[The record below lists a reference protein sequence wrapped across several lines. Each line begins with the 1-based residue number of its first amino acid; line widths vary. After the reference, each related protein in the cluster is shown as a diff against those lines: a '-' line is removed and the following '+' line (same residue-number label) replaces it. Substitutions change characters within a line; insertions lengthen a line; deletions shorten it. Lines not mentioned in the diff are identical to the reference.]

1 MAELIDSGKIR
12 VAFLHGIAGMGKTA
26 LLRSF
31 VERVSDSGAGVLWL
45 DCRAVEPTERGLLA
59 AAGGFDGVGGLT
71 RHLAAMPAAAVLVLD
86 HYEVFRLMDTWLRQ
100 VLVPAL
106 PATVRLVLAGREKPV
121 AAWFSVEGF
130 RTLPL
135 GALDD
140 ADALALLRDR
150 GASPADAVRLNRI
163 ARGHPLALT
172 LASAGVA
179 EHPELGLQDA
189 AITRVVGELARIY
202 LQEIN
207 DVLTRRALEAASVV
221 RRATGPLLSAMLVD
235 TDGDDALSRLLE
247 LPFVDTGRYGLVVHE
262 AVKHAVADFVRG
274 ANPLRY
280 ASYRRAAWRE
290 LRAEAQEAAPRELWR
305 YTADMLYLI
314 DNPVVR
320 EAFFPSGTQPLAV
333 EPARPDDLG
342 VVQSISRRHDGADA
356 AAVLEHWW
364 ATAPET
370 FSVVRDRDGEVA
382 GFFSLLQG
390 HMLRRSYVADD
401 PILETWASHLRE
413 HPLPKGQ
420 LALGLRRWLD
430 AEHGEL
436 PCASQAACWLDVK
449 RTYMALRPALRRMYV
464 VVRDVATYWP
474 IVEKLGFRPLPDPVS
489 QLGGAEYT
497 SVCLDF
503 GPASVDG
510 WLSNLVSVELGIG
523 DDGEL
528 DEEARELVVHG
539 ERVPLTPLE
548 FGLFR
553 HLRDRGGR
561 AVSRPELL
569 REVWGTQFSGGS
581 NVVDAVV
588 RSLRR
593 KLGSEGKV
601 VETVRASGYRLR
613 PDWRAR
619 LS

>member
-1 MAELIDSGKIR
+1 
-12 VAFLHGIAGMGKTA
+12 
-26 LLRSF
+26 
-31 VERVSDSGAGVLWL
+31 
-45 DCRAVEPTERGLLA
+45 
-59 AAGGFDGVGGLT
+59 
-71 RHLAAMPAAAVLVLD
+71 
-86 HYEVFRLMDTWLRQ
+86 
-100 VLVPAL
+100 
-106 PATVRLVLAGREKPV
+106 
-121 AAWFSVEGF
+121 
-130 RTLPL
+130 
-135 GALDD
+135 
-140 ADALALLRDR
+140 
-150 GASPADAVRLNRI
+150 
-163 ARGHPLALT
+163 
-172 LASAGVA
+172 
-179 EHPELGLQDA
+179 
-189 AITRVVGELARIY
+189 
-202 LQEIN
+202 
-207 DVLTRRALEAASVV
+207 
-221 RRATGPLLSAMLVD
+221 
-235 TDGDDALSRLLE
+235 
-247 LPFVDTGRYGLVVHE
+247 
-262 AVKHAVADFVRG
+262 
-274 ANPLRY
+274 
-280 ASYRRAAWRE
+280 
-290 LRAEAQEAAPRELWR
+290 
-305 YTADMLYLI
+305 
-314 DNPVVR
+314 
-320 EAFFPSGTQPLAV
+320 
-333 EPARPDDLG
+333 
-342 VVQSISRRHDGADA
+342 
-356 AAVLEHWW
+356 
-364 ATAPET
+364 
-370 FSVVRDRDGEVA
+370 
-382 GFFSLLQG
+382 
-390 HMLRRSYVADD
+390 MLRRSYVADD